1 MNEPDYTAW
10 VSYQTWTLIEAACLL
25 ASIEPIPAAQ
35 FDKNRATGG
44 LPARIYSD
52 LKDAIDLKQIRWT
65 ESRDRNIQGRR
76 VTPSDCIT
84 WAAGRKH
91 NIPEPLAHLRKRDP
105 NETPAQRRVR
115 LERRVREVKAAGIR
129 AFLKTVA
136 SEEGITP
143 SRLKQILDEKQAL
156 PALTSKPIRSSRNP
170 Y

>member
-1 MNEPDYTAW
+1 MNEPDYSAW
-10 VSYQTWTLIEAACLL
+10 GSYQTWTLIEAACLL
-25 ASIEPIPAAQ
+25 ANIDPIAAAQ

-52 LKDAIDLKQIRWT
+52 LKDAIDLKQIAWT
-65 ESRDRNIQGRR
+65 ESRDRYIHGRR

-84 WAAGRKH
+84 WAAARQY
-91 NIPEPLAHLRKRDP
+91 NVPETLAHLKRRDP
-105 NETPAQRRVR
+105 NETPAQRRAR
-115 LERRVREVKAAGIR
+115 LTRRVEEAKKAGNR

-143 SRLKQILDEKQAL
+143 ARLKQILAAGQAL
-156 PALTSKPIRSSRNP
+156 PAPTSKPIPRSRNR